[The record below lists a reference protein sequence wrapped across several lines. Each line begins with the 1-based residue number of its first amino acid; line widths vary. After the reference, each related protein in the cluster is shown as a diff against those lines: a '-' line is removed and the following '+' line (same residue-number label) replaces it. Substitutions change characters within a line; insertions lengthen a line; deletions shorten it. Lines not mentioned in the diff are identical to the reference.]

1 MFFGHDRHKALS
13 GDAFPDAIK
22 QMQEWGKGKL
32 VPHFI
37 LENINPDQGTPETR
51 SLAAINTKWN
61 STLISMIRSKDD
73 AAFDSLLNEYKKF
86 LDSNNWDKIV
96 EVRNEKMKANK
107 EKLGLK

>member
-1 MFFGHDRHKALS
+1 
-13 GDAFPDAIK
+13 
-22 QMQEWGKGKL
+22 
-32 VPHFI
+32 
-37 LENINPDQGTPETR
+37 
-51 SLAAINTKWN
+51 
-61 STLISMIRSKDD
+61 MIRSKDD